1 MDQPELW
8 KKIKMIKKMALV
20 ASKQP
25 EMGLVQCRSI
35 KSDGVLDE
43 VNDLGG
49 RCCFLFFSPLALWY

>member
-1 MDQPELW
+1 
-8 KKIKMIKKMALV
+8 MIKKMALV

-49 RCCFLFFSPLALWY
+49 RCCFLFLVP